1 MTLEAVL
8 AALHMVAILTLVVF
22 LTSEAALCRSEWM
35 NPAVV
40 KRLAR
45 LDLIYGITAVVLL
58 ATGLARLYFGVKGL
72 SWYVSQPLFH
82 VKMTLFVLMG
92 LLSIKPTLTFRRWLK
107 ALNQTGAWPG
117 EAEVRST
124 RRWVMVQSHVL
135 PVVAVIA
142 VFWARGW

>member
-40 KRLAR
+40 KR
-45 LDLIYGITAVVLL
+45 
-58 ATGLARLYFGVKGL
+58 LARLYFGVKGL

-107 ALNQTGAWPG
+107 ALNQTGALPG

-124 RRWVMVQSHVL
+124 RRWVMVQSHIL

>member
-58 ATGLARLYFGVKGL
+58 ALVFPGTAI
-72 SWYVSQPLFH
+72 
-82 VKMTLFVLMG
+82 
-92 LLSIKPTLTFRRWLK
+92 LLNPGTPSRSGRWS
-107 ALNQTGAWPG
+107 
-117 EAEVRST
+117 R
-124 RRWVMVQSHVL
+124 
-135 PVVAVIA
+135 
-142 VFWARGW
+142 